1 MHIWW
6 RVHLGRPCSSSNR
19 PTPQRLR
26 WRRLWTARQVRCRVA
41 HQLRVVCTALLTSF
55 CVHILF
61 VMRGCLDRSLDALS
75 VRCSQPLRL
84 GWSGGLLIPAASFCV
99 LFGSCTRSCCRVSH
113 SGLRRG
119 RTTPTSTPTTCCAA
133 HGPPMSRLPGRGP
146 RPPSTWRQTCSVQRS
161 VFRPTGRTAKRS
173 LRPSAPS
180 PSSPRCVHGVVGAE
194 KADVVR

>member
-26 WRRLWTARQVRCRVA
+26 WRWRWTAPQVRCRVA

-55 CVHILF
+55 GVHIF
-61 VMRGCLDRSLDALS
+61 VCDARMLRPKPGCAERTL
-75 VRCSQPLRL
+75 QPLRL
-84 GWSGGLLIPAASFCV
+84 GMSGGLLIPAASCV